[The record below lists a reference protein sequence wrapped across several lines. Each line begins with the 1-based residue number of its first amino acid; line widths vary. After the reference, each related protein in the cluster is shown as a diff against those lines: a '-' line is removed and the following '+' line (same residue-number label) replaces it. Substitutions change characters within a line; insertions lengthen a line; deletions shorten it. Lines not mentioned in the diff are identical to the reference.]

1 MIKKFSFKGKTYQL
15 DPKFFDESMLNT
27 SLEFQYSQ
35 FMYLIKAQ
43 DWITLENRII
53 NQLKHGGLI
62 EITKTEK
69 NE

>member
-62 EITKTEK
+62 EITKTKE